1 MPNLKSAK
9 KRMRQNLVRHDRN
22 VQTRTLIKS
31 ARRKMMEALEAKDT
45 TTGEAALK
53 NYSSVLDK
61 AAKTG
66 VIKKNTAIRRKT
78 NAANN
83 LRKIAAAS

>member
-22 VQTRTLIKS
+22 LQVRTRIKS
-31 ARRKMMEALEAKDT
+31 ARRAMMESLEAKDV
-45 TTGEAALK
+45 EAGQTAFRT
-53 NYSSVLDK
+53 YCSVLDK
-61 AAKTG
+61 AAKGG

-78 NAANN
+78 SAANG
-83 LRKIAAAS
+83 LRKIAS

>member
-9 KRMRQNLVRHDRN
+9 KRMRQSEARAERNQQVR
-22 VQTRTLIKS
+22 TRLKN
-31 ARRKMMEALEAKDT
+31 ARRTMMDTLESKDATAGDEAFRT
-45 TTGEAALK
+45 
-53 NYSSVLDK
+53 YCSILDK
-61 AAKTG
+61 AAKGG

-83 LRKIAAAS
+83 LRKIAS

>member
-9 KRMRQNLVRHDRN
+9 KRMRQNEVRQSRN
-22 VQTRTLIKS
+22 LQVRTRLKN
-31 ARRKMMEALEAKDT
+31 ARRTMMDTLEAKDA
-45 TTGEAALK
+45 EAGDVAFRT
-53 NYSSVLDK
+53 YCSVLDK
-61 AAKTG
+61 AAKGG

-83 LRKIAAAS
+83 LRKIAS

>member
-22 VQTRTLIKS
+22 AQVRTRIKN
-31 ARRKMMEALEAKDT
+31 ARLKMLTALDAKDS
-45 TTGEAALK
+45 EAGQVALRT
-53 NYSSVLDK
+53 YSSILDK
-61 AAKTG
+61 AAKAG

-78 NAANN
+78 NAANG
-83 LRKIAAAS
+83 LRKIES